1 MENREKFSSRIGFLL
16 ISAGCAIG
24 LGNVWRF
31 PFITGQYGGAA
42 FVLIYLFFLIILGL
56 PILVM
61 EYAVGRASQKSI
73 ARSFQVLEP
82 KGTKWHW
89 YSYVGM
95 AGNYLLMMFY
105 TTVAGWM
112 ISYFFKM
119 LKGDFVGKNPA
130 QVENTFGTMLSDPK
144 AQIFWMLVVI
154 ALGFLVCS
162 LGLQNGVEKI
172 TTVMM
177 SCLFIVIL
185 VLIAR
190 SVTLDGASAGLKFYL
205 IPDFAAVKKQGV
217 MTVVSAA
224 MGQAFFTLSL
234 GIGAIA
240 IFGSYIDKSRRLTGE
255 AVSLTNYGEQLLPY
269 VNAVLNCDES
279 LKQEIA
285 ELNGLKQGKVKIG
298 VFSSVCTSWLPEI
311 LHSFKKK
318 YTEIDIEVFQGTYDD
333 VVYWIKNGVVDLGFL
348 SVSSA
353 KDIPIEPL
361 YRDELLC
368 VLPSGTKENKSTN
381 YIDIE
386 EMKHHQFVT
395 QRDSTDADIQNF
407 LKENSLQVQSNY
419 HVVDDLSTIALVEKG
434 FGICLMP
441 KLVMTDIPYKVD
453 SYPTKPP
460 ASRIIGLAAMNPNFM
475 APAVC
480 TMFNHIVDK
489 YQENEF
495 KK

>member
-1 MENREKFSSRIGFLL
+1 MTLL
-16 ISAGCAIG
+16 TYQVFKTIADVGS
-24 LGNVWRF
+24 F
-31 PFITGQYGGAA
+31 HKAA
-42 FVLIYLFFLIILGL
+42 DILGL
-56 PILVM
+56 TPSAISHAISSM
-61 EYAVGRASQKSI
+61 EN
-73 ARSFQVLEP
+73 E
-82 KGTKWHW
+82 
-89 YSYVGM
+89 
-95 AGNYLLMMFY
+95 
-105 TTVAGWM
+105 
-112 ISYFFKM
+112 
-119 LKGDFVGKNPA
+119 
-130 QVENTFGTMLSDPK
+130 
-144 AQIFWMLVVI
+144 
-154 ALGFLVCS
+154 LGFS
-162 LGLQNGVEKI
+162 
-172 TTVMM
+172 
-177 SCLFIVIL
+177 
-185 VLIAR
+185 VLTR
-190 SVTLDGASAGLKFYL
+190 SKAG
-205 IPDFAAVKKQGV
+205 
-217 MTVVSAA
+217 
-224 MGQAFFTLSL
+224 
-234 GIGAIA
+234 
-240 IFGSYIDKSRRLTGE
+240 
-255 AVSLTNYGEQLLPY
+255 VSLTNYGEQLLPY

-298 VFSSVCTSWLPEI
+298 VFSSACTSWLPEI

-368 VLPSGTKENKSTN
+368 VLPSGTKANKSTN

-475 APAVC
+475 APAVR